1 MAVSSIP
8 AQSPVAVCSRA
19 LILVGAEPITSFDD
33 GNNEALIASNMYE
46 DVARS
51 SLLNTRWRFSTN
63 QAVLNRLSDAPTG
76 RFDAAYQLPSGWLM
90 THVVTVNDTPIEYQT
105 YGDKLFCNE
114 AASSELVLDFTYR
127 ADEQGWP
134 SYFTIAVEYELASV
148 FAVSLARD
156 QSLAQLMSQQAATSM
171 MRARNLD
178 AQQQTTRKDNDV
190 TNKRQTKEKYSITVL
205 QC

>member
-105 YGDKLFCNE
+105 HGDKLFCNE
-114 AASSELVLDFTYR
+114 AASSELVLDLTYR

-178 AQQQTTRKDNDV
+178 AQQQTTRKLSTSRFI
-190 TNKRQTKEKYSITVL
+190 TNRRT
-205 QC
+205 

>member
-19 LILVGAEPITSFDD
+19 LILVGAEPITSYDD

-178 AQQQTTRKDNDV
+178 AQQQTTRKLSTSRFI
-190 TNKRQTKEKYSITVL
+190 TNSRT
-205 QC
+205 

>member
-1 MAVSSIP
+1 MAVSSTP
-8 AQSPVAVCSRA
+8 AQSAVDVCSRA

-46 DVARS
+46 DVARA

-127 ADEQGWP
+127 ANEQGWP

-156 QSLAQLMSQQAATSM
+156 QSLAQLMTQQAATSM

-178 AQQQTTRKDNDV
+178 AQQQTTRKLSTSRFIANRR
-190 TNKRQTKEKYSITVL
+190 T
-205 QC
+205 